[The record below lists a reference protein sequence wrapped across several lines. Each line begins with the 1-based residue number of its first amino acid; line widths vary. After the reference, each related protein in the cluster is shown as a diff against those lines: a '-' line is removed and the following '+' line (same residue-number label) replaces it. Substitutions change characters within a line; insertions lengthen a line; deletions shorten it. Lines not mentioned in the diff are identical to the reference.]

1 MLGRRRTQ
9 RAPGSSAVLCLGA
22 RSRAQRLSMP
32 ARGLAARQRLCPSVK
47 VVPAATSVPSCA
59 RSPRACCLPVL
70 RAPAARLLPGSE
82 RRKRLVAD
90 SRALGNQC
98 RGEKVVLALPPQAWR
113 PAAASGPQ
121 RRRPTTSCRSTA
133 QRRARWPCTMRTA
146 SLACTGRCARTPPS
160 PAATREG
167 LSVVGGGRTGSL
179 SRRAGTVAPCTTADL
194 QPVRPPH
201 RGELFLLAGAEASP
215 GAYVSACCAQ

>member
-1 MLGRRRTQ
+1 MPQ
-9 RAPGSSAVLCLGA
+9 RQGGPSCHLCAVL
-22 RSRAQRLSMP
+22 RSL
-32 ARGLAARQRLCPSVK
+32 
-47 VVPAATSVPSCA
+47 
-59 RSPRACCLPVL
+59 
-70 RAPAARLLPGSE
+70 AARLLP
-82 RRKRLVAD
+82 A
-90 SRALGNQC
+90 RAAGASCAAAPWQRAQKAPGGRFQSPRNQC